1 MRERA
6 AYDEGARRILENRK
20 VKESL
25 EVGADGGVERQAKN
39 VVKGK
44 ESSKS
49 DDFKSTA
56 FFKKL
61 QEETTAAV
69 DEIKGKV
76 IEKKKKVGGASASYK
91 L

>member
-6 AYDEGARRILENRK
+6 AYDERARQVLESRK
-20 VKESL
+20 IKQSL
-25 EVGADGGVERQAKN
+25 EVGVGKESDLQAKN
-39 VVKGK
+39 VKKGV
-44 ESSKS
+44 EVSKS

-61 QEETTAAV
+61 QEEATMAV
-69 DEIKGKV
+69 DDIKSKM
-76 IEKKKKVGGASASYK
+76 IETKKKVGGESASYK

>member
-1 MRERA
+1 MRDENELRERA
-6 AYDEGARRILENRK
+6 VYDEGARRILEARK
-20 VKESL
+20 VKASL
-25 EVGADGGVERQAKN
+25 EEKN
-39 VVKGK
+39 VVKGR

-49 DDFKSTA
+49 DNFKSTA
-56 FFKKL
+56 FFRKL

-69 DEIKGKV
+69 DEIKSKV